1 MFSRT
6 NYFYYDYYYFG
17 EAVLWI
23 NICTAS
29 GSLTSVSATETSVP
43 SCSDGSCPASC
54 RDRLT
59 MFSASHLC
67 EESNTKDRPFHSA
80 LIQPRLHYRLGP
92 PAGRRCALPCW
103 AIDDVLLLKG
113 SCYYCSLIW
122 LRLKRSVRFSQESNL
137 DLLRGGRGRKR
148 RCCIFNII
156 TGGVNGTPGHLESLW
171 SLSTPRLGRPGARN
185 GAEIQRR
192 SVFLHWLNEAHQVF
206 FIGFTRNFC
215 FSQQFCI
222 FYENICI
229 FLSIS
234 SSRSFDLSTLLRE
247 I

>member
-1 MFSRT
+1 MITFNRT

-43 SCSDGSCPASC
+43 SCSDGFCPASC

-92 PAGRRCALPCW
+92 PAGRRCALPRW
-103 AIDDVLLLKG
+103 AIDDVLWLKG
-113 SCYYCSLIW
+113 QLLLLLSDMIEVEKVSAFFTGIEPGPPAW
-122 LRLKRSVRFSQESNL
+122 RARL
-137 DLLRGGRGRKR
+137 
-148 RCCIFNII
+148 
-156 TGGVNGTPGHLESLW
+156 
-171 SLSTPRLGRPGARN
+171 
-185 GAEIQRR
+185 
-192 SVFLHWLNEAHQVF
+192 
-206 FIGFTRNFC
+206 
-215 FSQQFCI
+215 
-222 FYENICI
+222 
-229 FLSIS
+229 
-234 SSRSFDLSTLLRE
+234 
-247 I
+247 

>member
-1 MFSRT
+1 M
-6 NYFYYDYYYFG
+6 
-17 EAVLWI
+17 VL
-23 NICTAS
+23 
-29 GSLTSVSATETSVP
+29 VP
-43 SCSDGSCPASC
+43 R

-59 MFSASHLC
+59 TFSASHLC
-67 EESNTKDRPFHSA
+67 EESNTKDGPFHSA

-137 DLLRGGRGRKR
+137 DLLRGGRGCKR
-148 RCCIFNII
+148 HCCIFNII

-185 GAEIQRR
+185 GVEIQRR

-206 FIGFTRNFC
+206 FLLDLRGTFVFHSNSA
-215 FSQQFCI
+215 FSIRTSAFFWQYLHPGHSTCRPCWERF
-222 FYENICI
+222 N
-229 FLSIS
+229 LSRWYMKINK
-234 SSRSFDLSTLLRE
+234 
-247 I
+247 